1 MDLDQLMCVLYSE
14 RDYEGEVQILHLD
27 SWDDTYKV
35 FPTAAEGLPAPM
47 ATIGSFECGLGVT
60 LKILRSDE
68 EASFSSGQIGVADLT
83 SFGTN
88 VSSVTL
94 FRYH

>member
-1 MDLDQLMCVLYSE
+1 M
-14 RDYEGEVQILHLD
+14 HLD
-27 SWDDTYKV
+27 GWDDAYKV
-35 FPTAAEGLPAPM
+35 FPTAAEGLAAPM
-47 ATIGSFECGLGVT
+47 ATIGSFECGYGVT
-60 LKILRSDE
+60 LKIKRSDG

-83 SFGTN
+83 SFGSN